1 MKQPVTR
8 IRARNFRS
16 LADVDVTLRP
26 LTVLVG
32 PNASG
37 KTNVLNVLRFLAT
50 TVRFDL
56 GAALQEWRGFEHI
69 QRQGEKKGPVLLRS
83 KER

>member
-1 MKQPVTR
+1 MKQPITR

-16 LADVDVTLRP
+16 LADIDVPLQP

-56 GAALQEWRGFEHI
+56 GAALQQWRGFEHV
-69 QRQGEKKGPVLLRS
+69 QRQSQTSSSWP
-83 KER
+83 